1 MKIIPSRCHS
11 RSCQC
16 WHNGNSCWGVQLFIM
31 QPSYEKNPDGPPA
44 LEWAPLSPHQQPHFT
59 HPLHS
64 ILMEHCKK
72 YISPGEVS
80 VFDSVQQLQVLALT
94 LAYSQPCSAT
104 TCWNKDHNI
113 VQFEKYQ
120 VRISTLTSGVR
131 MEVDDLLEIQRGQ
144 WITGGVFTLTSLLA
158 FPTVVDWRLAWYL
171 GFEELGLKLG
181 QFRLLETSK
190 WKVIQTS
197 RFWGSWR
204 SIWHEGVLRVCERQ
218 VNIRSIWFSQNL
230 GVGPHPGS
238 NFVADCPSGVLHT
251 FAPILFNFSQST
263 LDLLE
268 VMNPDVRCY
277 ILDHPLAS
285 TTFNFGP
292 RTITFSHKD
301 LKNLSWR
308 LCTVINLGSYDP
320 MKGRH
325 FVLWDLG
332 ITVEFFPYSTPPP
345 LSSYPSQQ
353 HSHWEWQ
360 NKDDHHTV

>member
-1 MKIIPSRCHS
+1 MK
-11 RSCQC
+11 
-16 WHNGNSCWGVQLFIM
+16 M
-31 QPSYEKNPDGPPA
+31 
-44 LEWAPLSPHQQPHFT
+44 
-59 HPLHS
+59 
-64 ILMEHCKK
+64 
-72 YISPGEVS
+72 
-80 VFDSVQQLQVLALT
+80 
-94 LAYSQPCSAT
+94 
-104 TCWNKDHNI
+104 
-113 VQFEKYQ
+113 
-120 VRISTLTSGVR
+120 
-131 MEVDDLLEIQRGQ
+131 DDLLEIQRGQ

-158 FPTVVDWRLAWYL
+158 FPTVVDWRLARYL
-171 GFEELGLKLG
+171 GFEELGLKLDW
-181 QFRLLETSK
+181 FKLLETSK

-277 ILDHPLAS
+277 ILDHLLAS
-285 TTFNFGP
+285 TTFNFRP

-308 LCTVINLGSYDP
+308 LCTVINLSSYDP